1 MDNIKLGY
9 FEDFPQI
16 ADEDIHSNKIRQSAR
31 NLEVI
36 NEAIA
41 EWLVRKEEEEIKIR
55 DLLKHNSDHEGRI
68 SYECGIYNIRITTGW
83 NWSFDKKE
91 YEIMKSH
98 IPQCFNPV
106 KQKIEYKLDKEILN
120 DMENYSSGSERE
132 MLDKIFHKKQ
142 KKMNVIVEN
151 KKR

>member
-1 MDNIKLGY
+1 MSKIKLGY
-9 FEDFPQI
+9 FEDFPEI
-16 ADEDIHSNKIRQSAR
+16 TEEDIVANKIKQSAR
-31 NLEVI
+31 TLEII
-36 NEAIA
+36 NETIA
-41 EWLVRKEEEEIKIR
+41 EWLVRKEQEEIKIR
-55 DLLKHNSDHEGRI
+55 DLLKHDHGHEGRV
-68 SYECGIYNIRITTGW
+68 SYECDIYNIRITTGW

-98 IPQCFNPV
+98 IPHCFNPV
-106 KQKIEYKLDKEILN
+106 RQKIEYKLDKEILN
-120 DMENYSSGSERE
+120 DMENYSSGAERE